1 MEIIH
6 ASANCTPVR
15 LRKIYTGLVSK
26 YKKYRSLEFI
36 TDEADWKFVHFFNN
50 GQCKVR
56 SGIGDAIYNLNKH
69 LIAKL
74 LHFGIPIC

>member
-1 MEIIH
+1 
-6 ASANCTPVR
+6 
-15 LRKIYTGLVSK
+15 
-26 YKKYRSLEFI
+26 LEFI

>member
-1 MEIIH
+1 VLFEQFT
-6 ASANCTPVR
+6 ST
-15 LRKIYTGLVSK
+15 
-26 YKKYRSLEFI
+26 RSLEFI

-69 LIAKL
+69 LIAK
-74 LHFGIPIC
+74 

>member
-26 YKKYRSLEFI
+26 YLKKYRSLEFI
-36 TDEADWKFVHFFNN
+36 TDEADWKFVHFFLTMVSV
-50 GQCKVR
+50 K
-56 SGIGDAIYNLNKH
+56 
-69 LIAKL
+69 
-74 LHFGIPIC
+74 